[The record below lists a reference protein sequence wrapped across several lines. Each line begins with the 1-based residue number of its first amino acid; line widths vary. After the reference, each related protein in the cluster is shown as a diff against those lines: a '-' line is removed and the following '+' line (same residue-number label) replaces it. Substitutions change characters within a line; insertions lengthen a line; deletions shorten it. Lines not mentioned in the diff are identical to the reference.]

1 VGIIAK
7 SREAIEKQFD
17 KLRQNLLDL
26 TMRNQL
32 LNFRPRTRVIP
43 MEDENPEE
51 LYDLL
56 VLNEKKLQFRPRE
69 FESMDRSVMDPSPES
84 APDES
89 GLGSPESEEPSP
101 DPEVEPIPTDEDE
114 YPGNEDELNP
124 VEEGELP
131 SLEDQTLNTIDSLE
145 EQDSLQDYELTP
157 ELGDE
162 EPDLTDQPSTDEF
175 EMEDSPD
182 RIVLKEVYD
191 ARGQTLALDV
201 MDLEEDLHLTKEESD
216 LLWELPPSEGQVDK
230 RIRDL
235 FMQTDLSARELQKR
249 LFRIHQHARTVF
261 EEQGYNVLYLALG
274 FLEWMETSGDIHR
287 APLIL
292 IPVQLE
298 RRGVG
303 GAYKLSWN
311 GEDIIPNISL
321 QAKLQEQYITLP
333 DLVMPHH
340 SEGITQYLEEV
351 ETSLPPAPNW
361 QVHREVY
368 LGFFSFTKFVMFQDL
383 DPDHWPL
390 ELSFDQNPIIKSMFN
405 PETQELDPGFLEEDV
420 DYKLKSRDVYTV
432 LDADSSQI
440 AVIEDV
446 KHGKNLVVEGP
457 PGTGKSQTIVN
468 LIAELMASGK
478 TVLFVSEKMAALQV
492 VKSRLDSIGLGDF
505 CLELHSHK
513 SKKKEVLNELQ
524 RTLYQPPISS
534 SSLED
539 KFHELDELRRELNH
553 YREMIHRP
561 LPEMGF
567 SAFQLYGMKEEA
579 LQHFQDKDQALPRM
593 VITDPSSY
601 TRENWHSAVSSLKD
615 LSQLLRFIKPLKEY
629 PWRHAHPGVIFPS
642 DQEEIKKLFTDALTS
657 LGEMELALEEL
668 AIHTGVTIPST
679 REDLDETL
687 DLVQEISQSRILPLE
702 VLDNPDWN
710 EEKAQKIINLL
721 ERFQTTT
728 RKFQKQALQM
738 DLRREL
744 QSLEDYRENLL
755 LVPGSVFSDYRQEIL
770 DSLEE
775 LIQAMDK
782 LNLNLTELVDLTGLR
797 PPQNRKELEDALQEA
812 RLISSAPPVEK
823 RLLENPDWNSASPE
837 AKRII
842 RELREYRNQ
851 LKLTQHFNEDVLE
864 LDLRKRLDN
873 FSNAST
879 KRLKFLSGDYKKVK
893 NSVLQLYRDEAPT
906 DDQEIRRDLE
916 GLIRLQELKMSIR
929 KSEDTAQ
936 SLFGQAWQAEHT
948 DAQFICDLADWLIRF
963 RKMLLAGELTD
974 EALLK
979 FEKGP
984 NPRIKNNISQ
994 LQEDLDTVTNLAQH
1008 LQGFLPLST
1017 DEFQFQKLKL
1027 DAVSYKRR
1035 VEGYFQLKE
1044 KINGLYREEAPEDE
1058 EEALEDLRE
1067 VLASEKIRNRLTE
1080 CDHEAA
1086 QLFGSTWQ
1094 QEDSDLEELQT
1105 LLKFITRL
1113 HNLLDEEKISRRTL
1127 EILSQERDPE
1137 KMDQTARRV
1146 QTSYQQLLTVWKG
1159 VNQYLNLDCKAVFPQ
1174 GFNRTTFDAIRTQL
1188 TLFREEVPRL
1198 LTWSQFLS
1206 QTRELPPMAQP
1217 ILDLIQED
1225 LLDEKDLLPCLMGD
1239 YADSMLRQ
1247 AFLEDPALQNFV
1259 GDLHQNKIR
1268 QFVELD
1274 QELLMLNRDRIAH
1287 HLSEHRPN
1295 VYTNLTPSSELGI
1308 LLSELNRKRR
1318 HMPIRKLLLAAGGLI
1333 QTIKP
1338 CFMMSP
1344 LSIAQF
1350 LDPHGVP
1357 NLSFDVVIFD
1367 EASQVKPEDA
1377 LGALLRGRQLV
1388 VMGDTKQL
1396 PPTTFFDIMIHPL
1409 SEDDYELDSLM
1420 DMESILHLCKRS
1432 FPIKMLRWHYRS
1444 RHESLIAVSNQEFYN
1459 NHLFV
1464 YPSPCH
1470 SSEQLGLM
1478 YTPLDRE
1485 IATYDRGRTS
1495 TNLEEAK
1502 AVVQAAFDHF
1512 QKYGDGKSLG
1522 IGTFNVNQQQAILE
1536 VLELELK
1543 RHPRAQKFH
1552 KHFFGEWEEKFFVK
1566 NLETIQGDER
1576 DVIMVSVGYG
1586 FDEEGKLTHNFGPL
1600 NKDGGERRLNVLVT
1614 RAKEK
1619 CMVFANFHAGDL
1631 KNVNEGSAF
1640 GLRALKT
1647 FLAYAEHR
1655 NLESLDSHLTETTSP
1670 FENSIRSAIEEEGL
1684 NVHQQ
1689 VGCAGYRLDL
1699 AVVDP
1704 EDPDRYLLGIEC
1716 DGAMY
1721 HSAPVARDRDR
1732 LRQQILEGLGW
1743 NIYRIWSTDWYRN
1756 REESLNRLFMAIQ
1769 EAREGKKKP
1778 EVELI
1783 EEETLVEEEAPPVQ
1797 VEVNLED
1804 MIPAYQVC
1812 KDLDLSKDK
1821 PLHEKLPQEVAP
1833 AMSRVVDA
1841 EAPIHVSELY
1851 KRIRSHWGLK
1861 RSGRRIKETLDASL
1875 QLALEK
1881 GLFTRQD
1888 DFLFSRTGEVRV
1900 RRRGE
1905 AMPARIELISD
1916 EEIKRAVLLVIETQY
1931 ATYPEELI
1939 TQVARLFGFKSTRQ
1953 ATRDR
1958 VNHILRGYL
1967 EQGELVAMPNGMIN
1981 FPRLD

>member
-1 VGIIAK
+1 MGTIAK

-32 LNFRPRTRVIP
+32 LNFRPRTRAIP

-56 VLNEKKLQFRPRE
+56 VLNEKNLQFRPRE
-69 FESMDRSVMDPSPES
+69 YESLDRSVMEPAPES
-84 APDES
+84 QEV
-89 GLGSPESEEPSP
+89 EEPS
-101 DPEVEPIPTDEDE
+101 DPLGGSSPEDE
-114 YPGNEDELNP
+114 EELYPADGEDLPSPGEQADEHLETDSQEGHLDSEKIKPDTGDSALDLVDELSLDD
-124 VEEGELP
+124 EGEE
-131 SLEDQTLNTIDSLE
+131 SQ
-145 EQDSLQDYELTP
+145 
-157 ELGDE
+157 
-162 EPDLTDQPSTDEF
+162 
-175 EMEDSPD
+175 D

-191 ARGQTLALDV
+191 ARGKTLSLDV

-274 FLEWMETSGDIHR
+274 FLEWTETSGDQHR

-321 QAKLQEQYITLP
+321 QAKLQEQYITIP
-333 DLVMPHH
+333 DLEMPHR

-351 ETSLPPAPNW
+351 EDSIPNAPGW
-361 QVHREVY
+361 QVHREVH

-383 DPDHWPL
+383 DPDHWPP
-390 ELSFDQNPIIKSMFN
+390 ELSFDQNPIIKAMFN
-405 PETQELDPGFLEEDV
+405 PESQKNDPGFLEEDV
-420 DYKLKSRDVYTV
+420 DCKLKSRDVYTV
-432 LDADSSQI
+432 LDADSSQM

-524 RTLYQPPISS
+524 RTLYQPPTP
-534 SSLED
+534 LQAMED
-539 KFHELDELRRELNH
+539 KFHELDILRQELNH
-553 YREMIHRP
+553 YRELIHRP

-567 SAFQLYGMKEEA
+567 TAFQLYGMKEEA
-579 LQHFQDKDQALPRM
+579 LEHFQNKKKVLPRM
-593 VITDPSSY
+593 VITDPASY
-601 TRENWHSAVSSLKD
+601 TRGDWNKAVSSLKD
-615 LSQLLRFIKPLKEY
+615 LSQLLRFVKPLQEY
-629 PWRHAHPGVIFPS
+629 PWRYARPGVIFPS
-642 DQEEIKKLFTDALTS
+642 DQEEIKKLLTDALTS
-657 LGEMELALEEL
+657 LGEMELAMEEL
-668 AIHTGVTIPST
+668 SIHTGVATPST
-679 REDLDETL
+679 REELDENLAVIQEVL
-687 DLVQEISQSRILPLE
+687 DLPALPLKI
-702 VLDNPDWN
+702 LDNPDWD
-710 EEKAQKIINLL
+710 EDQAREIIKLL

-728 RKFQKQALQM
+728 RRFRKEALQM

-744 QSLEDYRENLL
+744 QSLEDYHENLL
-755 LVPGSVFSDYRQEIL
+755 LVPGSVFNDYRLEIHN
-770 DSLEE
+770 SLED
-775 LIQAMDK
+775 LIRALDK
-782 LNLNLTELVDLTGLR
+782 LHLHLQELVELTGLR
-797 PPQNRKELEDALQEA
+797 PPQNRQELEDALQEA
-812 RLISSAPPVEK
+812 RIIARAPPVE
-823 RLLENPDWNSASPE
+823 RELLENPAWNSATPG

-851 LKLTQHFNEDVLE
+851 YKLTHRFKEEV
-864 LDLRKRLDN
+864 LDLDLKDQLES
-873 FSNAST
+873 FKSVSA

-893 NSVLQLYRDEAPT
+893 HSVLQLYSEDAPQ

-916 GLIRLQELKMSIR
+916 GLIRLQDLRRSIR
-929 KSEDTAQ
+929 QSRDTAQ
-936 SLFGQAWQAEHT
+936 SLFGQAWQGERT
-948 DAQFICDLADWLIRF
+948 DSQFICDLADWLIRF
-963 RKMLLAGELTD
+963 RKLLLAGELSQ

-984 NPRIKNNISQ
+984 HPRIKTSISQ
-994 LQEDLDTVTNLAQH
+994 LQEDLDTVTNLAGH
-1008 LQGFLPLST
+1008 LQGFIPISM
-1017 DEFQFQKLKL
+1017 DELHFQKLKL
-1027 DAVSYKRR
+1027 DAAASKSR
-1035 VEGYFQLKE
+1035 VDGYFQLRE
-1044 KINGLYREEAPEDE
+1044 KINELYREEAPEDTE
-1058 EEALEDLRE
+1058 EVIKDLHE
-1067 VLASEKIRNRLTE
+1067 VLASEKTKKKLRE
-1080 CDHEAA
+1080 KDPEAT
-1086 QLFGSTWQ
+1086 QLFGALWQ
-1094 QEDSDLEELQT
+1094 QEDTDLEELQQR
-1105 LLKFITRL
+1105 LQFIIRI
-1113 HNLLDEEKISRRTL
+1113 HQLLDEEKISPRTL
-1127 EILSQERDPE
+1127 ELLSQERDPE
-1137 KMDQTARRV
+1137 RISHIIQRV
-1146 QTSYQQLLTVWKG
+1146 HSSYQELLRIWKE
-1159 VNQYLNLDCKAVFPQ
+1159 VNQYLELDCNQVFPG
-1174 GFNRTTFDAIRTQL
+1174 GFDYTPFTSIRSQL
-1188 TLFREEVPRL
+1188 SLYREEVPRL

-1206 QTRELPPMAQP
+1206 QTRELPPLAQP
-1217 ILDLIQED
+1217 LLSLIKED
-1225 LLDEKDLLPCLMGD
+1225 LLDGEDLLPCLMGD

-1274 QELLMLNRDRIAH
+1274 QELLMLNRERIAH
-1287 HLSEHRPN
+1287 HLSETRPN
-1295 VYTNLTPSSELGI
+1295 VYTNLTPTSELGI

-1357 NLSFDVVIFD
+1357 NLNFDVVIFD

-1396 PPTTFFDIMIHPL
+1396 PPTTFFDIIIHPL
-1409 SEDDYELDSLM
+1409 GEEDYELDSLM

-1459 NHLFV
+1459 NHLLV
-1464 YPSPCH
+1464 YPSPSH
-1470 SSEQLGLM
+1470 SSPELGLM
-1478 YTPLDRE
+1478 YVPLDRD
-1485 IATYDRGRTS
+1485 IATYDRGRS
-1495 TNLEEAK
+1495 SINLEEAK
-1502 AVVQAAFDHF
+1502 AVVQAAFDHY
-1512 QKYGDGKSLG
+1512 QTYGDGKSLG

-1576 DVIMVSVGYG
+1576 DVIFVSVGYG

-1619 CMVFANFHAGDL
+1619 CVVFANFHSGDL
-1631 KNVNEGSAF
+1631 KNITEGSAF

-1647 FLAYAEHR
+1647 FLEYAEHR
-1655 NLESLDSHLTETTSP
+1655 NLESLDSHTTEASSP
-1670 FENSIRSAIEEEGL
+1670 LESSIRSYLEEEGL
-1684 NVHQQ
+1684 EVHQQ
-1689 VGCAGYRLDL
+1689 VGCAGYRLDM

-1756 REESLNRLFMAIQ
+1756 REESLNRLYMAIQ

-1783 EEETLVEEEAPPVQ
+1783 EEETLVEEEAPPAPV
-1797 VEVNLED
+1797 VVSLED
-1804 MIPAYQVC
+1804 MIPAYQLC
-1812 KDLDLSKDK
+1812 KDLELSKDK
-1821 PLHEKLPQEVAP
+1821 PLHEKLPQELAP
-1833 AMSRVVDA
+1833 AMRRVVDT
-1841 EAPIHVSELY
+1841 EGPLHLSELY

-1875 QLALEK
+1875 QLALDK
-1881 GLFTRQD
+1881 GLFTIQD
-1888 DFLFSRTGEVRV
+1888 DFLFSRTGEIRI

-1905 AMPARIELISD
+1905 DIPARIELISD
-1916 EEIKRAVLLVIETQY
+1916 EEIKKAVLLVIETQH
-1931 ATYPEELI
+1931 ATYPEELV

-1981 FPRLD
+1981 FPRKD